1 MYEINPENIIK
12 AQQGNKEILE
22 EIIKTNSGLVWSI
35 VNRFLGRGYD
45 KEELYQVGCI
55 GFIKAIN
62 RFDTTLEF
70 QLSTYAIPYIMGEI
84 KKFIR
89 DDGIIKIS
97 RSIKE
102 LSSKIKEVQREFLIK
117 GEEITVE
124 KLSKI
129 LKVSKEDIS
138 IAIESQ
144 NSVASI
150 DEEAYE
156 QDSQGESK
164 ISKINIKEDETNKL
178 INKLC
183 IEQLISKLEKREQK
197 IILLR
202 YYKGKTQGEVAKI
215 LNISQ
220 VQVSR
225 IEKKILMSMRYEFNN
240 VG

>member
-12 AQQGNKEILE
+12 AQKGNKEILE

-45 KEELYQVGCI
+45 KEELYQIGCI

-102 LSSKIKEVQREFLIK
+102 LSSKIKELQREFLIK

-124 KLSKI
+124 QLSKI

-144 NSVASI
+144 NSVTSI
-150 DEEAYE
+150 DEDAYE

>member
-12 AQQGNKEILE
+12 AQKGNKEILE

-102 LSSKIKEVQREFLIK
+102 LSSKIKELQREFLIK

-225 IEKKILMSMRYEFNN
+225 IEKRSISLLRQLMQ
-240 VG
+240 